1 MSRVIFIVL
10 DGVGVGALPDAS
22 DYGDAGSDTLGN
34 IGRLLDLRLPF
45 LERMGLGT
53 IIPIEGVPPVADPL
67 CLTGRLAPLSAGKD
81 TTVGHW
87 EHMGLVTPHPF
98 PTYPHGFPP
107 DVIGAF
113 EQRIGRTVLGN
124 RPASGTEIIA
134 ELGEEHVVTG
144 RPIVYT
150 SADSVFQVATHVDVV
165 PLEQLYEWCLT
176 ARELLHGPH
185 AVARVIARPFAGRPG
200 AFYRTK
206 DRRDFSLAPPGTTYL
221 DLLSKTGVPVLGL
234 GKIGEVFGGRGI
246 SLSLKVTSNEEN
258 LSLVQEL
265 VDGGNRQG
273 RFESGLLLTNLVDF
287 DMIWGH
293 RNDVD
298 GFAHGLQ
305 AVDSALSMLVAALRP
320 DDLLI
325 VTADHGVD
333 PTTPS
338 TDHSREYVPLL
349 MFPRPAGTPA
359 AVYEGMFADTG
370 ATLYHH
376 LTSPA
381 SSRERIGP
389 FSLGQQPAGTAIQRL
404 APERGWRP
412 YTQSQPWPGRPRRRL
427 PGRVGPDEAREAA
440 AWLRSRLG
448 APPDLAVIL
457 GSGLLPAGPH
467 AACTESETLYAAV
480 PNWRTGSVPGHR
492 QALVI
497 CRNGAHRV
505 ALLQGRV
512 HEYEGFDLSEVQLP
526 VRSLAAWGAKNL
538 LLTSASGAVAEGLG
552 AGQVVLA
559 GKVVDFQYAGVDGLP
574 ATLPATSVD
583 LARCL
588 LAASASEAVPF
599 VAARIGVHASVP
611 GPQYE
616 TPAELAVLQSL
627 RVDTVSMSP
636 AAELRAAHD
645 CGLNVAVAAV
655 VANAGDTTHEEVL
668 AGSARAASAIARLL
682 EALLAAWQ
690 TCGQERPPSSLY

>member
-1 MSRVIFIVL
+1 MSRVVFIVL

-34 IGRLLDLRLPF
+34 VARLLDLRLPF
-45 LERMGLGT
+45 LERLGLGT
-53 IIPIEGVPPVADPL
+53 IIPIEGVPPVSSPL
-67 CLTGRLAPLSAGKD
+67 CLTGRLTPLSTGKD

-87 EHMGLVTPHPF
+87 EHLGLVTTHAF
-98 PTYPHGFPP
+98 PTYPHGFPVE
-107 DVIGAF
+107 VIGAF
-113 EQRIGRTVLGN
+113 EQSIGRSVLAN

-134 ELGEEHVVTG
+134 ELGEEHMATG

-150 SADSVFQVATHVDVV
+150 SADSVFQVAAHVDVV
-165 PLEQLYEWCLT
+165 PLEQLYEWCLA
-176 ARELLHGPH
+176 ARQLLNGPH
-185 AVARVIARPFAGRPG
+185 AVARVIARPFSGRPG

-206 DRRDFSLAPPGTTYL
+206 DRRDFSLSPPGPTYL
-221 DLLSKTGVPVLGL
+221 DLLSEAGVPVLGL
-234 GKIGEVFGGRGI
+234 GKIAEVFGGRGI
-246 SLSLKVTSNEEN
+246 TLNLKVTSNDDN
-258 LSLVQEL
+258 LRLVREL
-265 VDGGNRQG
+265 VEGGSRQE
-273 RFESGLLLTNLVDF
+273 RFESGLLMTNLVDF
-287 DMIWGH
+287 DMMWGH

-298 GFAHGLQ
+298 GFARGLR
-305 AVDSALSMLVAALRP
+305 AVDRALQRIVAALRP

-349 MFPRPAGTPA
+349 MFPRPAGAPA

-376 LTSPA
+376 LGSHAPSRQRA
-381 SSRERIGP
+381 ARFSS
-389 FSLGQQPAGTAIQRL
+389 GQEPAGTAIQRL
-404 APERGWRP
+404 TPERGWRP
-412 YTQSQPWPGRPRRRL
+412 YTQSQPWPGRLRRRL
-427 PGRVGPDEAREAA
+427 PGRVSPDEAREAA

-467 AACTESETLYAAV
+467 AACTESETLYASV
-480 PNWRTGSVPGHR
+480 PHWRTGNVPGHR
-492 QALVI
+492 QVLAI
-497 CRNGAHRV
+497 RRHGAQRV

-526 VRSLAAWGAKNL
+526 VRTLAAWGVTNL

-552 AGQVVLA
+552 AGQVVLV
-559 GKVVDFQYAGVDGLP
+559 GEVVDFRYAGIDGLP
-574 ATLPATSVD
+574 TVLPATSAE
-583 LARCL
+583 LARHL
-588 LAASASEAVPF
+588 LVAVDTETTPF
-599 VAARIGVHASVP
+599 VAPRIGVHASVP

-616 TPAELAVLQSL
+616 TPAELAVLRSL
-627 RVDTVSMSP
+627 GVDTVSMSP

-645 CGLNVAVAAV
+645 CGLHVAVAAV
-655 VANAGDTTHEEVL
+655 VANAGDTTHKEVL
-668 AGSARAASAIARLL
+668 AGSARAASALAHLL
-682 EALLAAWQ
+682 EALLEALQ
-690 TCGQERPPSSLY
+690 PPGQERRPSSLY